1 MFQNCCGLTNLDVS
15 HFNTS
20 NVTDMMQMFY
30 YCGSLTSLD
39 VSHFDTSNVTNMHGM
54 FGGCKSLTSLDVSN
68 FNTSNVT
75 DMSDLFSVC
84 SSLTSLDLSNFNT
97 SNVTTMEWM
106 FSSCSSLTSLD
117 VSNFN
122 TSNVTEMGYMFEG
135 CSSIKN
141 IDLSNFNT
149 SKVTSMGY
157 MFDECSSLRTINVG
171 DKWST
176 SNVTEGDNM
185 FAGCGNLIGSKGTAY
200 SSSYTG
206 YDYAQ
211 IDGGENDP
219 GYLSNPGYVWK
230 DMYARLSGSTM
241 TFYYDENM
249 TDGDHYPGYSYDA
262 ATRESITHV
271 IFDSSFADARPTS
284 TSEWFF
290 RFENLQSIEG
300 VANLITSNVT
310 SMANMFNSCSSLTS
324 LDVSHFNTSNVK
336 DMQGMFNYCS
346 SVTSFDVS
354 HFDTSNV
361 TDMRGMFKGCSS
373 LTSLDVSHF
382 NTSNVTDM
390 GGMFELCK
398 SLTTLD
404 VSNFNTSNVTD
415 MCAMFHACKSLEKL
429 NLNGFNTSNVT
440 NMRFMFEQC
449 ESLTTLNIINFD
461 FNSVTDIS
469 SLFEMDYELETIYCT
484 ADLSGIEG
492 TRVFWSCTKL
502 QGCKGTTH
510 SQNFD
515 KEYARPDKE
524 DQPGY
529 FSDDPSYI
537 RKHMYVRLTGSG
549 SDKTMT
555 FYYDGNKTK
564 TDYNLD
570 VSAWEND
577 ADNITHVFF
586 DGSFADAKP
595 STTASWFYGFE
606 NLESIEDI
614 ANLNTSNVTN
624 MAGMFM
630 YCASLN
636 NLDVSHF
643 NTSNVTNM
651 GGMFMYCASLTSLDV
666 RNFDTSNVTDMSNMF
681 GACASL
687 TSLDVS
693 NFNTS
698 NVTNMKYMFSNCQS
712 LTKLNLLN
720 LDFSSVTD
728 ISWMFGENYKLETI
742 YCTADLSGVESGVQ
756 AFIHCKMLEGGNGT
770 SYSNQKM
777 FQQYARPDREG
788 QPGYFTEDINHV
800 RKYKYAR
807 LTGGGSNKT
816 LTFYY
821 DLNKTD
827 DDYIVADDEL
837 HQDKRW
843 SDEAKNIT
851 HVIFDG
857 SFAEA
862 KPSTTALWFADC
874 ENLQAIDGITNL
886 NTCGVTNMYCMFD
899 GCSSLASLD
908 VSHFNTSNV
917 TYLESMFN
925 NCSSLTSLDVSHFDT
940 SNLTSMRAMFNN
952 CSSLTSLD
960 VSNFNTSNVTAMS
973 SMFSNCSSLTS
984 LDLSNFDTSNVT
996 AMSSMFSNCSSLRTI
1011 NVGDKWSTS
1020 NVTEGDNMFYGCKR
1034 LIGCEGTAYS
1044 SSHTGYDYAQIDGGE
1059 NDPGYFSNPGY
1070 VRKDMYARLSGSTLT
1085 FYYDENMT
1093 GGDYLVNDRGWSESA
1108 STITNVVFD
1117 NSFTEA
1123 RPTSTASWFDGF
1135 ENLQSIEGI
1144 ANLNTSNV
1152 TDMNCMFRGCTALA
1166 SLNVSNFDTGN
1177 VTNMVAMFQN
1187 LSSLASLDVSHF
1199 DTSNVTDMA
1208 WMFDGCSALTSLDL
1222 SNFNTSKVT
1231 DMGIM
1236 FHGCI
1241 ALASVIVSNF
1251 DTGNVTTMEAMFQ
1264 DCSSLISLDLRHFDT
1279 SNVTTMAWMFDGCSS
1294 LGTILVS
1301 DKWSIANVTEAYNM
1315 FYGCENLVGCR
1326 GTTYSSSHIEY
1337 DYAHIDEGESNPGYL
1352 SIELILLTAEDVTFG
1367 SGDMTYNGS
1376 AQMPEVTVTHG
1387 GSALTVG
1394 TDYSLTVQQKQA
1406 NDSYADVENAINIGS
1421 YKLIV
1426 TGIGAYLG
1434 TFSKDF
1440 TISAK
1445 ALTDDMV
1452 TLSAESFDFN
1462 GEAQKPTVTVKD
1474 GENTLEEGIDYDLT
1488 NEGGINPG
1496 TYSAKVDGKGN
1507 YCGEVTKTYVIVAE
1521 TVEEGDV
1528 KGAVIDEENK
1538 EVILTDID
1546 VEPGTTAVTIPTT
1559 IGDYT
1564 VVAIAANTLA
1574 GMTDV
1579 TDINLP
1585 ETEEPL
1591 GLGTNA
1597 LRIDDTHVA
1606 TVHTPLALLDDY
1618 ALNTQ
1623 LQQNFEAGKVTAVV
1637 TAPNKYWTFSCG
1649 VDVLLPDGVGV
1660 YTCQLNSTKTAIE
1673 ITQID
1678 DLQLMV
1684 DGKKVIKANNG
1695 VLVACIDGTGGNAYD
1710 IVANPGGQESGTVPA
1725 TTDAKSYGLDN
1736 QLEPV
1741 IKSANYAAGN
1751 YYVLVGNEFHPII
1764 DNSSEV
1770 PACKAVLKLPTMVAA
1785 SRGLIIVGNN
1795 DGTTGISGVSMEAV
1809 NSDWFDL
1816 NGHRIER
1823 PTTKGVFINNGKI
1836 VIIK

>member
-1 MFQNCCGLTNLDVS
+1 MKQRLLRTALMLVLIFCSSAAWAEKQMYVRITGSTMTFYYDENKTENDYWIGGMSKEVAQSITKVIFDSSFADARPTSTASWFSGLKNLQSIEDIANL
-15 HFNTS
+15 NTS
-20 NVTDMMQMFY
+20 NVTDMA
-30 YCGSLTSLD
+30 
-39 VSHFDTSNVTNMHGM
+39 
-54 FGGCKSLTSLDVSN
+54 
-68 FNTSNVT
+68 
-75 DMSDLFSVC
+75 
-84 SSLTSLDLSNFNT
+84 
-97 SNVTTMEWM
+97 WM
-106 FSSCSSLTSLD
+106 FDGCSSLTSLD

-122 TSNVTEMGYMFEG
+122 TSSVT
-135 CSSIKN
+135 
-141 IDLSNFNT
+141 
-149 SKVTSMGY
+149 
-157 MFDECSSLRTINVG
+157 
-171 DKWST
+171 
-176 SNVTEGDNM
+176 
-185 FAGCGNLIGSKGTAY
+185 
-200 SSSYTG
+200 
-206 YDYAQ
+206 
-211 IDGGENDP
+211 
-219 GYLSNPGYVWK
+219 
-230 DMYARLSGSTM
+230 DMSA
-241 TFYYDENM
+241 
-249 TDGDHYPGYSYDA
+249 
-262 ATRESITHV
+262 
-271 IFDSSFADARPTS
+271 
-284 TSEWFF
+284 
-290 RFENLQSIEG
+290 
-300 VANLITSNVT
+300 
-310 SMANMFNSCSSLTS
+310 MFNSC
-324 LDVSHFNTSNVK
+324 
-336 DMQGMFNYCS
+336 
-346 SVTSFDVS
+346 
-354 HFDTSNV
+354 
-361 TDMRGMFKGCSS
+361 
-373 LTSLDVSHF
+373 
-382 NTSNVTDM
+382 
-390 GGMFELCK
+390 
-398 SLTTLD
+398 
-404 VSNFNTSNVTD
+404 
-415 MCAMFHACKSLEKL
+415 KL
-429 NLNGFNTSNVT
+429 
-440 NMRFMFEQC
+440 
-449 ESLTTLNIINFD
+449 
-461 FNSVTDIS
+461 
-469 SLFEMDYELETIYCT
+469 
-484 ADLSGIEG
+484 
-492 TRVFWSCTKL
+492 
-502 QGCKGTTH
+502 
-510 SQNFD
+510 
-515 KEYARPDKE
+515 
-524 DQPGY
+524 
-529 FSDDPSYI
+529 
-537 RKHMYVRLTGSG
+537 
-549 SDKTMT
+549 
-555 FYYDGNKTK
+555 
-564 TDYNLD
+564 
-570 VSAWEND
+570 
-577 ADNITHVFF
+577 
-586 DGSFADAKP
+586 
-595 STTASWFYGFE
+595 
-606 NLESIEDI
+606 
-614 ANLNTSNVTN
+614 
-624 MAGMFM
+624 
-630 YCASLN
+630 
-636 NLDVSHF
+636 
-643 NTSNVTNM
+643 
-651 GGMFMYCASLTSLDV
+651 
-666 RNFDTSNVTDMSNMF
+666 
-681 GACASL
+681 L

-698 NVTNMKYMFSNCQS
+698 NVTNMVGMFYACKS
-712 LTKLNLLN
+712 LT
-720 LDFSSVTD
+720 
-728 ISWMFGENYKLETI
+728 
-742 YCTADLSGVESGVQ
+742 
-756 AFIHCKMLEGGNGT
+756 
-770 SYSNQKM
+770 
-777 FQQYARPDREG
+777 
-788 QPGYFTEDINHV
+788 
-800 RKYKYAR
+800 
-807 LTGGGSNKT
+807 
-816 LTFYY
+816 
-821 DLNKTD
+821 
-827 DDYIVADDEL
+827 
-837 HQDKRW
+837 
-843 SDEAKNIT
+843 
-851 HVIFDG
+851 
-857 SFAEA
+857 
-862 KPSTTALWFADC
+862 
-874 ENLQAIDGITNL
+874 
-886 NTCGVTNMYCMFD
+886 
-899 GCSSLASLD
+899 SLD
-908 VSHFNTSNV
+908 VSNFDTSNVTDMYMMFQSCYLLTSLDLSSFNTSNV
-917 TYLESMFN
+917 TNMSNMFHW
-925 NCSSLTSLDVSHFDT
+925 CEALTSLDVSHFDT
-940 SNLTSMRAMFNN
+940 SNVEDMSVMFEHCYLLTN
-952 CSSLTSLD
+952 LD
-960 VSNFNTSNVTAMS
+960 VSNFNTSKVTNMMD
-973 SMFSNCSSLTS
+973 MFCGCESLTS
-984 LDLSNFDTSNVT
+984 IDVSNFDTRNVT
-996 AMSSMFSNCSSLRTI
+996 DMQLMFSSCYNLQSLDVSNFR
-1011 NVGDKWSTS
+1011 TS
-1020 NVTEGDNMFYGCKR
+1020 NVTSMRRMFENCRSLSTLNLLNFDFSNVINIDDMFYNCTNLETIYCDADLSGVGEGEYVFYRCGN
-1034 LIGCEGTAYS
+1034 LMGSNGTAYS
-1044 SSHTGYDYAQIDGGE
+1044 VMDKSYARPDKEGQ
-1059 NDPGYFSNPGY
+1059 PGYFADDVNY
-1070 VRKDMYARLSGSTLT
+1070 VRKNMYARLSGSTLT
-1085 FYYDENMT
+1085 FYYDGNKT
-1093 GGDYLVNDRGWSESA
+1093 AGDYPVSDRGWSESA
-1108 STITNVVFD
+1108 STITNVIFD

-1367 SGDMTYNGS
+1367 SGDLTYNGS

-1434 TFSKDF
+1434 TFFKDF

-1474 GENTLEEGIDYDLT
+1474 GENTLEEGTDYDLT

>member
-1 MFQNCCGLTNLDVS
+1 MKQRLLRTALMLVLIFCSSAAWAEKQMYSKLTGSTLTVYYDENKTETDYSWPVAFATRGNFTNVIFDNSFAEARPTSTTGWFWNFENLQS
-15 HFNTS
+15 IENIANLNTS
-20 NVTDMMQMFY
+20 NVTDMSNMFFG
-30 YCGSLTSLD
+30 CASLTSLD
-39 VSHFDTSNVTNMHGM
+39 VSHFDTSNVTYMGGM
-54 FGGCKSLTSLDVSN
+54 FETCQYLT
-68 FNTSNVT
+68 
-75 DMSDLFSVC
+75 
-84 SSLTSLDLSNFNT
+84 
-97 SNVTTMEWM
+97 
-106 FSSCSSLTSLD
+106 
-117 VSNFN
+117 
-122 TSNVTEMGYMFEG
+122 
-135 CSSIKN
+135 
-141 IDLSNFNT
+141 
-149 SKVTSMGY
+149 
-157 MFDECSSLRTINVG
+157 
-171 DKWST
+171 
-176 SNVTEGDNM
+176 
-185 FAGCGNLIGSKGTAY
+185 NL
-200 SSSYTG
+200 
-206 YDYAQ
+206 
-211 IDGGENDP
+211 
-219 GYLSNPGYVWK
+219 
-230 DMYARLSGSTM
+230 
-241 TFYYDENM
+241 
-249 TDGDHYPGYSYDA
+249 
-262 ATRESITHV
+262 
-271 IFDSSFADARPTS
+271 
-284 TSEWFF
+284 
-290 RFENLQSIEG
+290 
-300 VANLITSNVT
+300 
-310 SMANMFNSCSSLTS
+310 
-324 LDVSHFNTSNVK
+324 
-336 DMQGMFNYCS
+336 
-346 SVTSFDVS
+346 DVS
-354 HFDTSNV
+354 HFDTGNV
-361 TDMRGMFKGCSS
+361 TNMAGMFGYCAS
-373 LTSLDVSHF
+373 LNNLDVSHI

-390 GGMFELCK
+390 GGMF
-398 SLTTLD
+398 
-404 VSNFNTSNVTD
+404 NF
-415 MCAMFHACKSLEKL
+415 
-429 NLNGFNTSNVT
+429 
-440 NMRFMFEQC
+440 
-449 ESLTTLNIINFD
+449 
-461 FNSVTDIS
+461 
-469 SLFEMDYELETIYCT
+469 
-484 ADLSGIEG
+484 
-492 TRVFWSCTKL
+492 
-502 QGCKGTTH
+502 
-510 SQNFD
+510 
-515 KEYARPDKE
+515 
-524 DQPGY
+524 
-529 FSDDPSYI
+529 
-537 RKHMYVRLTGSG
+537 
-549 SDKTMT
+549 
-555 FYYDGNKTK
+555 
-564 TDYNLD
+564 
-570 VSAWEND
+570 
-577 ADNITHVFF
+577 
-586 DGSFADAKP
+586 
-595 STTASWFYGFE
+595 
-606 NLESIEDI
+606 
-614 ANLNTSNVTN
+614 
-624 MAGMFM
+624 
-630 YCASLN
+630 
-636 NLDVSHF
+636 
-643 NTSNVTNM
+643 
-651 GGMFMYCASLTSLDV
+651 CASLTSLDV
-666 RNFDTSNVTDMSNMF
+666 SNFNTSNVTDMSNMF

-720 LDFSSVTD
+720 FDFSSVTD
-728 ISWMFGENYKLETI
+728 ITWMFGENYKLETI

-770 SYSNQKM
+770 SYSHQKM

-837 HQDKRW
+837 DQDKRW
-843 SDEAKNIT
+843 SDEAINIT

-862 KPSTTALWFADC
+862 KPSTTASWFGDF

-886 NTCGVTNMYCMFD
+886 NTCGVTSMYRMFA

-917 TYLESMFN
+917 TYLESMFS
-925 NCSSLTSLDVSHFDT
+925 NCSSLTSLDVSNFDTGNVTNMVAMFQNLSSLASLDVSHFDT
-940 SNLTSMRAMFNN
+940 SNVTDMAWMFDGCSALTSLDVSNFNTSNVTDMHEMFYECSSLTSLDVSNFNNNNVTRMSSMFRECRSLTSLNLSNFNTSNVTDMSAMFSSCSSLTSLDLSNFN
-952 CSSLTSLD
+952 TSKVTTMEWMFSSCSSLTSLD
-960 VSNFNTSNVTAMS
+960 VSNFNTSNVTEMGY
-973 SMFSNCSSLTS
+973 MFYSCSSLTS
-984 LDLSNFDTSNVT
+984 LDLSNFNTSNVT
-996 AMSSMFSNCSSLRTI
+996 SMGFMFRQCSSLKRLDLSNFNTSIVTNMGNMFEECSSLRTI

-1020 NVTEGDNMFYGCKR
+1020 NVTNGNNMFVGCKK
-1034 LIGCEGTAYS
+1034 LVGCKGTAYS
-1044 SSHTGYDYAQIDGGE
+1044 LSHRGFDYAHIDGGE
-1059 NDPGYFSNPGY
+1059 SDPGYLSNPGY
-1070 VRKDMYARLSGSTLT
+1070 VRIDMYARLSGTTLM
-1085 FYYDENMT
+1085 FYYDENMM
-1093 GGDYLVNDRGWSESA
+1093 GGDYLVSERGWSESA

-1241 ALASVIVSNF
+1241 ALAS
-1251 DTGNVTTMEAMFQ
+1251 
-1264 DCSSLISLDLRHFDT
+1264 LDLRHFDT

-1367 SGDMTYNGS
+1367 SGDLTYNGS

-1434 TFSKDF
+1434 TFFKDF

-1474 GENTLEEGIDYDLT
+1474 GENTLEEGTDYDLT

-1546 VEPGTTAVTIPTT
+1546 VEPGATAVTIPTT

-1710 IVANPGGQESGTVPA
+1710 IVANPGGQESGTEPA

-1751 YYVLVGNEFHPII
+1751 YYVLVDNEFHPII

-1809 NSDWFDL
+1809 KSDWFDL